1 MKYWLVFAL
10 LLALQVALPAR
21 AQTLDI
27 HVVAGKQVLAPGAN
41 GLPSVVSRLIT
52 AWRGAGGWHLVPHV
66 VDDLRQAQN
75 TLGTLNVLKPDP
87 ARPVLVIAVLSSR
100 LLSIAGGEISLA
112 IAGVTQPFGE
122 IPETLK
128 GRGRV
133 RRDRVLWVA
142 VGWIPWSDFDTL
154 RPPGGCA
161 PGFTWERCVVQ
172 NGPDDFTINQ
182 RAGHHGWPLF
192 AAAVVN
198 TPANVAAE
206 ADRFMDFVASP
217 KASEALRDEFVVVA
231 HPDVRHRRSA
241 AFQMFGVGTGGV
253 LATAIDAPDPLP
265 RPQIDPVTGIFN
277 ACGAA
282 NTCPNYLPPAG
293 TEAAFHEVVS
303 AALK

>member
-1 MKYWLVFAL
+1 MRYWLLFAW
-10 LLALQVALPAR
+10 LLALPAQ

-27 HVVAGKQVLAPGAN
+27 HVIAGKQMLAPGVN

-52 AWRGAGGWHLVPHV
+52 AWRGPAGWNLVPHL
-66 VDDLRQAQN
+66 VDDLRQAQK
-75 TLGTLNVLKPDP
+75 TLGILNKMEPDP
-87 ARPVLVIAVLSSR
+87 AHPVLVIAVLSSR
-100 LLSIAGGEISLA
+100 LLDIAGGEISLGV
-112 IAGVTQPFGE
+112 AGATQPFAD

-142 VGWIPWSDFDTL
+142 IGWIPWNDFDTL

-161 PGFTWERCVVQ
+161 PSFTWERCVVQ
-172 NGPDDFTINQ
+172 NGPDDFTISQ
-182 RAGHHGWPLF
+182 RAGDHGWPLF
-192 AAAVVN
+192 GAAVVN

-206 ADRFMDFVASP
+206 ADSFMDFVVSV
-217 KASEALRDEFVVVA
+217 KASVALRDEFVVVA
-231 HPDVRHRRSA
+231 HPTVRHRRSV
-241 AFQMFGVGTGGV
+241 AFQLFGAGAGPV

-265 RPQIDPVTGIFN
+265 RPQIDAVTGTFN

-282 NTCPNYLPPAG
+282 NTCPNYLPPPG
-293 TEAAFHEVVS
+293 TEAAFHEVVN